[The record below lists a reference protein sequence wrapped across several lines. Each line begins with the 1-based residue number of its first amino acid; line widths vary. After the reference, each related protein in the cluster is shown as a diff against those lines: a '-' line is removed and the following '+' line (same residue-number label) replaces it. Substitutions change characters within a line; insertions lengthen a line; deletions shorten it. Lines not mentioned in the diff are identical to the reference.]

1 MGELVP
7 KGCRDEAS
15 VEQGGRVRQGEAQ
28 FQQAVQQSSL
38 HADKAKKFKVKRE
51 GESSEQQHKIQRAK
65 AISLEVRVVVGVDIF
80 FVSPRDELI

>member
-7 KGCRDEAS
+7 KGGRDEAS
-15 VEQGGRVRQGEAQ
+15 VEQGGRVGQGEAQ
-28 FQQAVQQSSL
+28 SQQAVQQSSL

-51 GESSEQQHKIQRAK
+51 GELRRAK

-80 FVSPRDELI
+80 FISPRDELI

>member
-1 MGELVP
+1 MGELVS
-7 KGCRDEAS
+7 KGGRDEAS

-28 FQQAVQQSSL
+28 SQQAVQQSGL
-38 HADKAKKFKVKRE
+38 HTDKARKFKVKRE
-51 GESSEQQHKIQRAK
+51 GESSEQQHKIRRAK